1 MGVVCLR
8 FFLSL
13 SPTSVHSNKSKKKKK
28 NPALSFILRNV
39 LSHQP
44 PNFKPVILQVLSEM
58 TTLLKEILKFFTCVL
73 GLSADTGKH
82 LLSTAFI
89 SFSYPLLSILRTT
102 LNYRE
107 DSGHVYFIANINK
120 DIPIV
125 LSLSI

>member
-13 SPTSVHSNKSKKKKK
+13 SPTSLHSNKSKKKKK

-44 PNFKPVILQVLSEM
+44 PNIKPVILQVLSEV

-82 LLSTAFI
+82 LLSISFI
-89 SFSYPLLSILRTT
+89 SFSYPLLSILRTM
-102 LNYRE
+102 LNYRD

-120 DIPIV
+120 DISIV